1 MLHATP
7 LLVCL
12 TFVASVLGGCH
23 IIVLRYAVIPIMY
36 AVLGLILL
44 GLLGSSTW
52 AFAGS
57 FVDDDDD
64 QDSNFNWASWW
75 QSSG

>member
-1 MLHATP
+1 M
-7 LLVCL
+7 
-12 TFVASVLGGCH
+12 
-23 IIVLRYAVIPIMY
+23 MY
-36 AVLGLILL
+36 AVLGLILF

-57 FVDDDDD
+57 FVDDDD